1 MARERPCS
9 EMYQKS
15 SSPVRFQPSAY
26 GTWLLLSMY
35 EQGLTG
41 PLAEFAAKKYK
52 SHRAALSKVV
62 IDAVEM
68 QQLQSELAAK
78 LKD

>member
-1 MARERPCS
+1 
-9 EMYQKS
+9 MYQ
-15 SSPVRFQPSAY
+15 
-26 GTWLLLSMY
+26 
-35 EQGLTG
+35 QGLTG

>member
-1 MARERPCS
+1 MLSNVPEVLKSCPLSTIRKWHER
-9 EMYQKS
+9 MW
-15 SSPVRFQPSAY
+15 FM
-26 GTWLLLSMY
+26 LSMY
-35 EQGLTG
+35 QQGLTG

-62 IDAVEM
+62 IDAVEV

-78 LKD
+78 LKN